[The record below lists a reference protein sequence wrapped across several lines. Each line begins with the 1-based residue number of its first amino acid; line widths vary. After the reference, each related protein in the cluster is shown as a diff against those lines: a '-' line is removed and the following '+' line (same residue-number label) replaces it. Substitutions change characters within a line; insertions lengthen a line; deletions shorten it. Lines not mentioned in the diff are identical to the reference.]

1 MEQKYPIMKFDKVY
15 PLKEIARIIN
25 KEFVGDPNFEV
36 HGMNEIHVVTPG
48 DIVFV
53 ELPELQSQI
62 LRDIAFGVIE
72 SVKTASDLIGPL
84 NGVMMEINPN
94 IQKSPEIINDKPHET
109 WICKISSQDDI
120 NNKELFL
127 DPIQYG
133 ELTR

>member
-1 MEQKYPIMKFDKVY
+1 MNIPNTLIYTPQHLWIKSIGDGTY
-15 PLKEIARIIN
+15 EIGITDYAQN
-25 KEFVGDPNFEV
+25 LL
-36 HGMNEIHVVTPG
+36 G

-53 ELPELQSQI
+53 EVPELKSQI
-62 LRDIAFGVIE
+62 VRDITFGVIE

-94 IQKSPEIINDKPHET
+94 IEKSPELINDKPYET

-120 NNKELFL
+120 NNKVLFL
-127 DPIQYG
+127 NASQYS

>member
-1 MEQKYPIMKFDKVY
+1 MNIPNTLIYTREHLWIKSIGDATY
-15 PLKEIARIIN
+15 EIGITDFAQN
-25 KEFVGDPNFEV
+25 LLGDV
-36 HGMNEIHVVTPG
+36 
-48 DIVFV
+48 VFV
-53 ELPELQSQI
+53 ELPKLQSQI
-62 LRDIAFGVIE
+62 SRDIAFGTIE

-94 IQKSPEIINDKPHET
+94 IQKSPESINDKPYET

-127 DPIQYG
+127 DAIQYA

>member
-1 MEQKYPIMKFDKVY
+1 MNIPNTLIYTPQHLWIKSIGDGTY
-15 PLKEIARIIN
+15 EIGITDYAQN
-25 KEFVGDPNFEV
+25 LL
-36 HGMNEIHVVTPG
+36 G

-53 ELPELQSQI
+53 EVPELKSQI
-62 LRDIAFGVIE
+62 VRDITFGVIE

-94 IQKSPEIINDKPHET
+94 IEKSPELINDKPYET

-120 NNKELFL
+120 NNKVLFL
-127 DPIQYG
+127 DASQYS